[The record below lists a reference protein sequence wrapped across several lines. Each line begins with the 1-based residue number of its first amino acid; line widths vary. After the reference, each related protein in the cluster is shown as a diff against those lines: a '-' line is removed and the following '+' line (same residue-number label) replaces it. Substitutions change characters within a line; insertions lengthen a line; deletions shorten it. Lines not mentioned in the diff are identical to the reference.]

1 MMRVAHLED
10 CKQCMSSLAHSKHW
24 WQMSDDAWTLLM
36 RCPECHFEWLVIEG
50 VDTLDRFQ
58 RVWNT
63 GVDRLIDDLEA
74 ISNANTHAIG
84 LERDS
89 A

>member
-1 MMRVAHLED
+1 
-10 CKQCMSSLAHSKHW
+10 
-24 WQMSDDAWTLLM
+24 MSDDSWTLLM
-36 RCPECHFEWLVIEG
+36 RCPECNFEWLVIEG

-63 GVDRLIDDLEA
+63 GVDRLMDDLEA

>member
-1 MMRVAHLED
+1 
-10 CKQCMSSLAHSKHW
+10 
-24 WQMSDDAWTLLM
+24 M
-36 RCPECHFEWLVIEG
+36 RCPECNFEWIVIEG
-50 VDTLDRFQ
+50 VDALDRFQ

-63 GVDRLIDDLEA
+63 GVERLMNDLEA